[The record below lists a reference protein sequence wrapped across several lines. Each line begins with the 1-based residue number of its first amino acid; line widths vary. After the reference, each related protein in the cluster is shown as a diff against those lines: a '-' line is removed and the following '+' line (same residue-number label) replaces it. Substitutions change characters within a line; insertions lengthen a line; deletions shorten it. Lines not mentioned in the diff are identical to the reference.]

1 MSKSNHITGRQISAA
16 LGLARMSQAELAKAA
31 NISIP
36 TIGRMLASDGPVP
49 GIPNNVVAVRAALEA
64 AGIEFLPENGG
75 GVGVRLRK
83 AAQAGTIP
91 AENLNAANDE

>member
-1 MSKSNHITGRQISAA
+1 
-16 LGLARMSQAELAKAA
+16 MSQAELAKAA

-49 GIPNNVVAVRAALEA
+49 GIPNNVCAALEA